1 MKILITGTAGFVG
14 SHLIDYLLKKDN
26 LKIHG
31 FIEEPSQVKA
41 FEQVKKKIYFHE
53 VDIRDFDKV
62 KKVIGDVKP
71 DKIFHLAAQSS
82 TAYSFQ
88 NPRQTFFTNTEG
100 FLNILEA
107 VRLVGINP
115 FIQIPGSSDEY
126 CLVYEDELPVKETNP
141 LRPLSPYAV
150 SKITQDF
157 LGYQYYK
164 SYGLNIVRTR
174 IFHQT
179 GLRRPDKFVISSFA
193 SQIALIEKEK
203 KEPVIHVGNL
213 EVTRDFLDVDD
224 VVGACWLA
232 LEKGKPGE
240 VYNICSGNGYKLQ
253 AILDMLLKLTDK
265 KIEIVQDP
273 QRLRPS
279 DIPIIIGD
287 ASKFKEETG
296 WQPQIPIEKT
306 LENLLNWWRDNA

>member
-1 MKILITGTAGFVG
+1 MKILVTGIAGFVG
-14 SHLIDYLLKKDN
+14 SHLVDYLLKKDN
-26 LKIHG
+26 LEIHG
-31 FIEEPSQVKA
+31 FIEEPFQSKVFKHI
-41 FEQVKKKIYFHE
+41 KDKINFYE
-53 VDIRDFDKV
+53 VDIRDFNKV
-62 KKVIGDVKP
+62 KNIIEEIKP

-82 TAYSFQ
+82 AAYSFQ
-88 NPRQTFFTNTEG
+88 APRQTFFINTEG

-107 VRLVGINP
+107 VRLLKINP

-126 CLVYEDELPVKETNP
+126 GLVYEDELPVKETNP

-179 GLRRPDKFVISSFA
+179 GIRRPDKFVISSFA
-193 SQIALIEKEK
+193 KQIALIEKGK
-203 KEPVIHVGNL
+203 KEPIIHVGNL
-213 EVTRDFLDVDD
+213 DVTRDFLDVAD
-224 VVGACWLA
+224 VAAACCLA

-240 VYNICSGNGYKLQ
+240 VYNICSGKGYKLKE
-253 AILDMLLKLTDK
+253 ILEMLFVLTDK
-265 KIEIVQDP
+265 KIEIAQDP

-287 ASKFKEETG
+287 AAKFKKETG
-296 WQPQIPIEKT
+296 WQPQIPIEET
-306 LENLLNWWRDNA
+306 LKNLLNWWRDNI